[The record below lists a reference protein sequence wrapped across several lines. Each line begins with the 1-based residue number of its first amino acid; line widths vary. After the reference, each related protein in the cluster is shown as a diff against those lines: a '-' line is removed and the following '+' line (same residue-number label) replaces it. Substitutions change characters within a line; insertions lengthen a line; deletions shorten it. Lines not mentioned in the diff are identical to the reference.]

1 MKLSMWMI
9 ANQLIS
15 LDPVLEISPKAP
27 AVLNSA
33 RLAYATNCVYIFQEG
48 RYVVCNGEGDL
59 IKIPDME
66 INRVFELVQSIFDT
80 YEDWTEN
87 LQRYLQWMDYQK
99 FMDEAC
105 KLFKNPMVLLDA
117 NNKML
122 GMTRRYG
129 RDSIDREW
137 AYLWDYGFS
146 SLNAIAFMAQ
156 KHKEYP
162 FATHGQLSY
171 RWDKNEMLNYAGMS
185 NCLYFNN
192 ICCGRVNLLAK
203 ERDLNPGDSQLL
215 AYISTLLEPYLG
227 QMYYANAA
235 RSANSVFLNLI
246 SGKPYDS
253 EKLRR
258 QMGYLNWQMEDSYQL
273 AVIQLPE
280 STAKNP
286 CLDAVTQLIG
296 AQLPGVAVLRQDPN
310 VLILANYDLEN
321 TPSCQRFFH
330 SLLENN
336 PVVLAFSLPV
346 PGLMHIPMLY
356 RQAEYALNRRAQI
369 RQTAS
374 MCSFQDY
381 AVDYMILSEDPLDGK
396 VFACMPQV
404 LRLWMLKR
412 LKGDV
417 LFDTLV
423 QYLDHERSIAR
434 TSQAMFLH
442 KNTGAYRIKKL
453 ESLLGDHL
461 DDPKV
466 RRYCQISLM
475 VLELF
480 ERTAGPDALPGAF
493 PFAPPEEP

>member
-27 AVLNSA
+27 AILNSA

-171 RWDKNEMLNYAGMS
+171 RWGKNEMLNYAGMS

-235 RSANSVFLNLI
+235 RSANPEIIVFVDNCYGEFTQTAEPCEAGADLIAGSFIKNPGGGIAPTGGYIAGRRDLVEQCAYRLNAPGL
-246 SGKPYDS
+246 GKDLGCTLDTAR
-253 EKLRR
+253 E
-258 QMGYLNWQMEDSYQL
+258 MYLGFYYAPGVVCEAVKTAIYAQCLLELAGAKPVPRYCEAHNDIVTCFDAGSADALVGFCRGIQAASPVDSYALPEPCPEPGYTDEVIMASGSFTQGSTIELSCDGPMRAPYTCYLQGGLNFTASRAGVLL
-273 AVIQLPE
+273 AVQ
-280 STAKNP
+280 N
-286 CLDAVTQLIG
+286 
-296 AQLPGVAVLRQDPN
+296 
-310 VLILANYDLEN
+310 
-321 TPSCQRFFH
+321 
-330 SLLENN
+330 
-336 PVVLAFSLPV
+336 
-346 PGLMHIPMLY
+346 
-356 RQAEYALNRRAQI
+356 
-369 RQTAS
+369 
-374 MCSFQDY
+374 
-381 AVDYMILSEDPLDGK
+381 
-396 VFACMPQV
+396 
-404 LRLWMLKR
+404 
-412 LKGDV
+412 
-417 LFDTLV
+417 
-423 QYLDHERSIAR
+423 
-434 TSQAMFLH
+434 
-442 KNTGAYRIKKL
+442 AY
-453 ESLLGDHL
+453 
-461 DDPKV
+461 
-466 RRYCQISLM
+466 
-475 VLELF
+475 
-480 ERTAGPDALPGAF
+480 F
-493 PFAPPEEP
+493 PA